1 MNLSKIDSITKG
13 KVKTT
18 GVSPFL
24 ELELHKVYPNPNQP
38 RKSFEDI
45 DELAASIST
54 NGLIQPIAVV
64 KDGAGKYMIISG
76 ERRFRACTSLE
87 LKTIKVHIIEAD
99 SKKIEELSLIENI
112 QRNDLTDFEVAK
124 FVSMLWNSGMYEKKQ
139 DLAAAIG
146 KPQSYISKVFKAV
159 KLSDEIIADIED
171 NKKDIGL
178 EILQELSNVK
188 DKDKQLELYQSGA
201 KRDEIRAA
209 TNTAKISPAKKTI
222 THKEYMKEKQKV
234 KEAFKTIPLSEKLPK
249 TIDKMIYIV
258 RGRTGG
264 SEIYAKMLLSMLPSY
279 DYEVCMNYW
288 CYKSDS
294 NDFQTM
300 LELMENYSA
309 YKWEYENLVQPY
321 IQELKEF
328 LGLDNG

>member
-1 MNLSKIDSITKG
+1 MNLSKIDTITKG

-38 RKSFEDI
+38 RKNFEDI
-45 DELAASIST
+45 DELAASISV

-64 KDGAGKYMIISG
+64 KDGSGSYMIISG
-76 ERRFRACTSLE
+76 ERRFRACSSLE
-87 LKTIKVHIIEAD
+87 LKTIKAHIIEAD
-99 SKKIEELSLIENI
+99 SKKIEELALIENI

-209 TNTAKISPAKKTI
+209 ANTAKISPAKKEPVRVWEIKSNFNNENGFTN
-222 THKEYMKEKQKV
+222 EK
-234 KEAFKTIPLSEKLPK
+234 IINLSNYLAAMPMPK
-249 TIDKMIYIV
+249 QFIETNNNKRYKIII
-258 RGRTGG
+258 
-264 SEIYAKMLLSMLPSY
+264 E
-279 DYEVCMNYW
+279 EV
-288 CYKSDS
+288 
-294 NDFQTM
+294 
-300 LELMENYSA
+300 
-309 YKWEYENLVQPY
+309 
-321 IQELKEF
+321 
-328 LGLDNG
+328 